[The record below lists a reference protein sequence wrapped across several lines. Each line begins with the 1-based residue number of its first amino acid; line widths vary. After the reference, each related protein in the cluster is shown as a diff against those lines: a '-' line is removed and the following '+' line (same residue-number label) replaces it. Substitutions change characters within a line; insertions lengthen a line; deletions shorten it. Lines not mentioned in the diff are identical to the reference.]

1 MTPRRVRGDRHRVK
15 TYVMVR
21 LPAEDKADIRRA
33 AERAGLTVQEW
44 LERAIWRALDA
55 QRA

>member
-1 MTPRRVRGDRHRVK
+1 MTQRRVRGDRHRVK

-21 LPAEDKADIRRA
+21 LPAEDKADIQRA